1 MQAIKE
7 WLLAVLAA
15 SLLTGAAQ
23 ALMPKGA
30 VSQVGKLACGLVL
43 FLAVVSPVLG
53 ARYLE
58 LNELL
63 EQYARELAL
72 AEEETA
78 QVSKNLTSSF
88 IDRETDAY
96 IQGKTEELGLSCEVE
111 VLWDWSGEVPEPSEA
126 IVTGKLTQD
135 ERETLAQALSQD
147 LAIPPEAITYEEGA
161 MP

>member
-1 MQAIKE
+1 MQAIQQ
-7 WLLAVLAA
+7 WLLSVLAA
-15 SLLTGAAQ
+15 SLLTGAAR
-23 ALMPKGA
+23 AIMPRGA

-63 EQYARELAL
+63 DEYAREVAL
-72 AEEETA
+72 VEEETA
-78 QVSKNLTSSF
+78 KVSKNLTSSF

-111 VLWDWSGEVPEPSEA
+111 VLWDWSGEVPVPSEA
-126 IVTGKLTQD
+126 VVTGELTGD
-135 ERETLAQALSQD
+135 ERETLTQTLAQD
-147 LAIPPEAITYEEGA
+147 LTIPAEAITYEEGA